1 MNLSMIGFRYVRI
14 VLSILIIMMVMGV
27 VSYFTMPANE
37 DPSIKVRQA
46 LVITRNPGLP
56 ADKVETL
63 ISKPLELAIRKRPE
77 VRKIKSTS
85 MFGQSVIMIELQNQY
100 FELEQIWD
108 DVHDELEQVSLPEG
122 TSEPHLDDSF
132 GDVAV
137 MTVAFL
143 ADEGFSHADKV
154 TLAQDVRDQLYS
166 VKHTD
171 KVSMLGVQPER
182 IYIDIENAK
191 LAQFGLSPK
200 QLAGLIASQ
209 NIIQSGGSLDIHGS
223 SLTLQPT
230 GNFTSVEDIRN
241 LRLPLPNKTNSAGAA
256 NTAATTTTATTM
268 VTLDDIADVRRGL
281 ADPAIQPV
289 YFNGESAIMF
299 AINMQVDANLLK
311 YTPKVEEKIAELNQ
325 GFPAGAR
332 LEIATKQALQV
343 EKAVYGVTINV
354 IQTLVIVLV
363 VVMLF
368 LGIRTGLI
376 VGAIVPAVML
386 VTLSIMSFMGMTL
399 ERMSLATLIIAL
411 GLLVDNALVFA
422 EDFRQRLERGE
433 SREKALAEGGKSLAI
448 PLLTSSATT
457 ILVFLPLMLA
467 VHPAGEYTRSISIV
481 IMIVLLTSWV
491 LAMMVTPT
499 MCYYFMKVKPPV
511 NAASD
516 SELQP
521 AHKNSAKF
529 PLSLFQFSLFQR
541 LYEKNL
547 RLFLKIRPL
556 YLLGIVFVLVAS
568 LKLFTFV
575 PKKFFP
581 DSDRTQVLVYLTQ
594 PAETSMQQTEKM
606 LKQSFTEFADKDK
619 FPYVESFAGYGGF
632 GGPRFVLSLTPV
644 NPADNKA
651 FVVLNVDDIE
661 HMDAT
666 IETAREVFRTQFPDV
681 EAKVMR
687 MFLGPSDAN
696 VMQVRIY
703 GPDETVLYNAAK
715 KVEDIISSY
724 PNTLDVTND
733 WENRVT
739 ELKINVDQQRA
750 KQLGISSSDIADSLK
765 MYYAG
770 TPVSLFREG
779 DETIPI
785 MLKGVETE
793 RNDMSRLYS
802 TQIYSSTRQ
811 TSVPLSQI
819 ATVEP
824 VNTFSYILRE
834 NLTRSIIIE
843 ARNSELSAEAFKPV
857 IDAKIQALEKS
868 LPANHHIEYDG
879 AIKQSAEAQLALS
892 AGFPLCLGIIVILMI
907 AQFNSFRRAFMVLMV
922 IPLMMIGATLGLI
935 VMRADFGFMV
945 TLGLYSLAGIIVNN
959 AIILIDRIDTEL
971 DNARKRSKTHSRHAW
986 DDEEADEEV
995 DEVDVLVHAS
1005 VKRLRP
1011 IVMTTVTTI
1020 LGLLPL
1026 LLSKDPLFYG
1036 MAAVIAFGLGVGAI
1050 VTLTFTPVL
1059 YAMLFNIHS
1068 KNSKGSKRS
1077 KGYPKKSATS

>member
-77 VRKIKSTS
+77 VNKIKSTS
-85 MFGQSVIMIELQNQY
+85 LFGQSIIMIELQNQY

-108 DVHDELEQVSLPEG
+108 DVHDEIEQVNLPEG
-122 TSEPHLDDSF
+122 TSEPHLNDSF

-137 MTVAFL
+137 MTVAFV
-143 ADEGFSHADKV
+143 ADDGFSHADKV

-171 KVSMLGVQPER
+171 KVSILGVQPER

-200 QLAGLIASQ
+200 QLAGLIANQ

-230 GNFTSVEDIRN
+230 GNFTSVDDIRN
-241 LRLPLPNKTNSAGAA
+241 LQLPLPSTTSRAGVAA
-256 NTAATTTTATTM
+256 NTATTM
-268 VTLDDIADVRRGL
+268 VALGDIANVRRGV

-311 YTPKVEEKIAELNQ
+311 YTPKVEEKIAEINQ
-325 GFPAGAR
+325 GFPVGAR
-332 LEIATKQALQV
+332 LEIATKQAAQV

-386 VTLSIMSFMGMTL
+386 VTLTIMNFMGMTL

-433 SREKALAEGGKSLAI
+433 SRDKALAEGGKSLAI

-499 MCYYFMKVKPPV
+499 MCYYFMKVKPPINTTNHSDNPDDTANK
-511 NAASD
+511 NA
-516 SELQP
+516 
-521 AHKNSAKF
+521 AKF
-529 PLSLFQFSLFQR
+529 PLSLFQFALFQR

-556 YLLGIVFVLVAS
+556 YLLGIVVVLVAS

-594 PAETSMQQTEKM
+594 PAETPMQQTEKM
-606 LKQSFTEFADKDK
+606 LKQTFTEFADKDK
-619 FPYVESFAGYGGF
+619 FPYIESFAGYGGF

-651 FVVLNVDDIE
+651 FVVLNVDKIE

-666 IETAREVFRTQFPDV
+666 IDAAREVFRTGFPNV

-715 KVEDIISSY
+715 QVEDIISSY

-750 KQLGISSSDIADSLK
+750 KQLGISSSDIADSLN

-779 DETIPI
+779 DESIPI
-785 MLKGVETE
+785 MLKGIETE
-793 RNDMSRLYS
+793 RHDMSRLYS

-811 TSVPLSQI
+811 TSVPLSQV

-824 VNTFSYILRE
+824 VNTFSHILRE

-843 ARNSELSAEAFKPV
+843 ARNSELSAEAFKPI
-857 IDAKIQALEKS
+857 IDKKIQALAKT

-879 AIKQSAEAQLALS
+879 AIKQSVEAQIALS

-935 VMRADFGFMV
+935 IMRADFGFMV

-971 DNARKRSKTHSRHAW
+971 DNARKRFKTHNRHSW
-986 DDEEADEEV
+986 DDEEADEQI

-1036 MAAVIAFGLGVGAI
+1036 MAAVIAFGLGVGAF

-1059 YAMLFNIHS
+1059 YAVLFKIHS

-1077 KGYPKKSATS
+1077 KGYQKSATS